1 MNLTEDCFVA
11 TPEKIVAAANENTIG
26 VVAILGT
33 TYSGHFE
40 DVAGIDAA
48 IGARPIGH
56 HQTSCFCGTCGML
69 PLLGQQAWELATTDA
84 CCVSPG
90 L

>member
-1 MNLTEDCFVA
+1 MQVA
-11 TPEKIVAAANENTIG
+11 EACDENTIG
-26 VVAILGT
+26 VAAILGT

-48 IGARPIGH
+48 IGAHPP
-56 HQTSCFCGTCGML
+56 T
-69 PLLGQQAWELATTDA
+69 PLSPQHVYLKHRRLRLA
-84 CCVSPG
+84 